1 MIKTMLYGINDSEVM
16 NELIKKLDV
25 RYNVHC
31 IENVKK
37 DISDIELSNNN
48 FSFVPMFTK
57 KNSEIYEN
65 FYKEHF
71 SVFNKMFLVRGLYR
85 SDYFEIENEFAIF
98 FHSFMDILINKKIE
112 LIIFGALPHG
122 GPDYILYK
130 LAKKIGLKTILFY
143 QTVFPNKF
151 FMISD
156 LDQFGK
162 FDKKEKD
169 KNINLDQILNDK
181 NSYINEISKFNLK
194 NSHNRKINFME
205 FLKEKR
211 KLKRIIIK
219 ILIFL
224 KIIKRVNKEKEFL
237 KNLKN
242 VQINE
247 NDLET
252 ILKSHKKKI
261 YFPLHLQPEMTTSLL
276 TKEYNDQIFILE
288 KLISKLDDNWMI
300 IIKENPRQS
309 SYQRGKFFFKRIK
322 YLKNIVFADSHHSS
336 QDLLKRC
343 DLIVTGAGTAGWE
356 ALLNSKKCLVF
367 GNPWYLNLHG
377 CLSFDDKLSKYDIEK
392 FMNEKFDK
400 DILIDDLKCLI
411 KTCSDGV
418 IADFYK
424 KIYVSYDDS
433 INSKVVSDQVIKF
446 IKTKL

>member
-37 DISDIELSNNN
+37 DISNIELSNNN

-65 FYKEHF
+65 FYKENF

-112 LIIFGALPHG
+112 LIIFGAFPHA

-130 LAKKIGLKTILFY
+130 LAKKLGLKTILFY
-143 QTVFPNKF
+143 QTIFPNKF
-151 FMISD
+151 FMLSD

-162 FDKKEKD
+162 FDKKVKEK
-169 KNINLDQILNDK
+169 NFNLDQILNNK
-181 NSYINEISKFNLK
+181 NNYINEVSKFNLQ
-194 NSHNRKINFME
+194 NSHLKKINFME
-205 FLKEKR
+205 FFKQKR
-211 KLKRIIIK
+211 KLKKIIIK
-219 ILIFL
+219 SLIFL
-224 KIIKRVNKEKEFL
+224 KILKRIDKEKEFL

-242 VQINE
+242 IQINK

-252 ILKSHKKKI
+252 ILKSNKKKI

-276 TKEYNDQIFILE
+276 TKEYNDQIFLLE
-288 KLISKLDDNWMI
+288 KLSSKLDDNWMI
-300 IIKENPRQS
+300 VVKENPRQS

-322 YLKNIVFADSHHSS
+322 YLKNVVFADSHHNS
-336 QDLLKRC
+336 QDLIKRC
-343 DLIVTGAGTAGWE
+343 DLVVTGSGTSGWE

-367 GNPWYLNLHG
+367 GNPWYLNIHG
-377 CLSFDDKLSKYDIEK
+377 CLVFNDKMSKYDIEEFLK
-392 FMNEKFDK
+392 EKFDK
-400 DILIDDLKCLI
+400 DLFIDDLKCLI
-411 KTCSDGV
+411 KTCSEGV
-418 IADFYK
+418 ITDFYK
-424 KIYVSYDDS
+424 KIYVNYDDS
-433 INSKVVSDQVIKF
+433 INSKIVSDQVIKF
-446 IKTKL
+446 VKTKL